1 LKLSVYFLSSET
13 LSTVEMGDGK
23 LTGREGKGGG
33 LDEGCDMVEDS
44 SRGLVGFGALLT
56 PEGTPAGS
64 RPDNDLET
72 EGCHI
77 ALLCL

>member
-1 LKLSVYFLSSET
+1 LKVSVYFLSSET

-23 LTGREGKGGG
+23 LTGREETRR
-33 LDEGCDMVEDS
+33 LDEGCDMVKDS
-44 SRGLVGFGALLT
+44 SRGLVGFGALLR

-77 ALLCL
+77 PSLCL